1 MTVKVD
7 EEFNYLPKIRKAL
20 EYLGSHHL
28 EIGIFGEDD
37 SKMLMIARVQEY
49 GVEIEVT
56 EKMRIYLHVI
66 GLHLKS
72 DTDKIT
78 IPERSFIRAGFDAKK
93 KDFQK
98 VGEKIIYQV
107 IALELKPQNGF
118 DILGNYIVGQLQ
130 EYLTNISSP
139 ANHPFTVQ
147 QKGSSN
153 PLIDEGHLRQAIT
166 YKVGSG

>member
-1 MTVKVD
+1 MGVKVK
-7 EEFNYLPKIRKAL
+7 EEFNYIPEIAKAI

-37 SKMLMIARVQEY
+37 SHILMIARVHEF

-56 EKMRIYLHVI
+56 EKMRNYLHAI
-66 GLHLKS
+66 GFHLRN

-78 IPERSFIRAGFDAKK
+78 IPERSFMRAGFDTKK

-98 VGEKIIYQV
+98 TGEEIVYKVIGLKITPK
-107 IALELKPQNGF
+107 AGL
-118 DILGNYIVGQLQ
+118 DILGNYIVTQLQ
-130 EYLTNISSP
+130 EYLTKISRP
-139 ANHPFTVQ
+139 PNHPFTAQ

-153 PLIDEGHLRQAIT
+153 PLIDEGRLKQAIT
-166 YKVGSG
+166 YKIRG